1 MGVAQSFH
9 KLPDID
15 ELAAYNG
22 KRMPLPSK
30 DGVPEKG
37 APPKVRQFSVNDNY
51 YTYYL

>member
-37 APPKVRQFSVNDNY
+37 APPKVR
-51 YTYYL
+51 